1 MWNGS
6 CFSFLQNL
14 LWWAWQL
21 MKPVF
26 LWCVLSSLNLSLAKS
41 QTLPQLSSPAPLTK
55 PNAQHAFSSGGTYHR
70 THTQTFLLLRL
81 GAIASASELL
91 ICHPLRGELLL
102 QCHKFEIN
110 LFYSP
115 NPFFFFPRRLTWG
128 PTPSRLLFATKCP
141 TLWKGKIRTWD
152 RKIHIKSYT

>member
-1 MWNGS
+1 MIMEPNKMIHLSMWSYFKSIVLQDVFHHFSLNALHYESRELSLTAMWNGS

-70 THTQTFLLLRL
+70 THTQTFLLLQL

-91 ICHPLRGELLL
+91 ICHPWPGELLL
-102 QCHKFEIN
+102 
-110 LFYSP
+110 
-115 NPFFFFPRRLTWG
+115 
-128 PTPSRLLFATKCP
+128 
-141 TLWKGKIRTWD
+141 
-152 RKIHIKSYT
+152 